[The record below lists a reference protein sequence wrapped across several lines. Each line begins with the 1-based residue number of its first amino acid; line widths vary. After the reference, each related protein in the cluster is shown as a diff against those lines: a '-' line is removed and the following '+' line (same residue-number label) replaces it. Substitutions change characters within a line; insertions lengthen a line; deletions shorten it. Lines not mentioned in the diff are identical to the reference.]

1 VRSMLTTPGTGNS
14 KCTASEDNKNSVL
27 GRGASVT
34 GSNKHATVGA
44 VKLELDVPAQI

>member
-1 VRSMLTTPGTGNS
+1 MAS
-14 KCTASEDNKNSVL
+14 KDNKNTVL
-27 GRGASVT
+27 GGASVT